1 MDTGQR
7 LAIYGLDGQP
17 AGDTSAFLRAVEVEL
32 PEERQ
37 DSEFHTDME
46 NANKLADAWSLREES
61 YLKGLN
67 DTNAAMEVFARAQH
81 ELIVMGINLP
91 PATKPCDSC
100 GGEFEIGSFSK
111 K

>member
-1 MDTGQR
+1 MAFQMDTGQR

-46 NANKLADAWSLREES
+46 NANKLADA
-61 YLKGLN
+61 
-67 DTNAAMEVFARAQH
+67 
-81 ELIVMGINLP
+81 
-91 PATKPCDSC
+91 
-100 GGEFEIGSFSK
+100 
-111 K
+111 